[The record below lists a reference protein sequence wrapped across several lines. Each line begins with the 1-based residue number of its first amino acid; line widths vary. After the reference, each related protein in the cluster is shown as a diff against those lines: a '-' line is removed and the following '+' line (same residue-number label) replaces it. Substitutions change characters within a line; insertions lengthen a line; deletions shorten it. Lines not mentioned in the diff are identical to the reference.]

1 MGAINNAFNQTVGA
15 AAGAAL
21 AIKHAKESDFS
32 KAITAE
38 HSALIA
44 KNQAVDAEAEAKDAV
59 AGEATTHLKLV
70 DAIGNGIGKDT
81 EYYKAEEEYNKL
93 KNEHKGQKEINA
105 AAENATKKL
114 TEWQAAKRAIDELS
128 NKISGIDAMRQRA
141 KDQRAYADKA
151 SQIASKAQQK
161 YQSRWGG
168 K

>member
-1 MGAINNAFNQTVGA
+1 MGAINSAFNQALGA

-38 HSALIA
+38 HSALVA
-44 KNQAVDAEAEAKDAV
+44 KNQAVDAEAEANKAKL
-59 AGEATTHLKLV
+59 GEEQANSEQI
-70 DAIGNGIGKDT
+70 DAIMNSWGKDE
-81 EYYKAEEEYNKL
+81 EYYSAEKEYDDKVQ
-93 KNEHKGQKEINA
+93 KGQHPSYSPVQ
-105 AAENATKKL
+105 KKL
-114 TEWQAAKRAIDELS
+114 TEWQAAKRAIDEAS
-128 NKISGIDAMRQRA
+128 NKIEGIQAMKQRA
-141 KDQRAYADKA
+141 LDQRAYADKA